1 MNFLA
6 HARDLTDRPYA
17 TAGSGLPDWT
27 RHLTRRA
34 RIRPA
39 RLPHPVEADDS
50 AHAEILRGVWAHVDD
65 DTWFHQAPAF
75 KKGMKDIATC
85 IRDALAPER
94 VRASFL
100 SHILLEMLLDAALI
114 DRRPDLCDAYYSA
127 MEDVDAKVLAKTA
140 RAITPGLDADD
151 DAFQRLLD
159 RFLSARFLADYQDDH
174 TLAHRLS
181 QVARR
186 VNLDALDE
194 RFIEVI
200 PACRAVVEANF
211 EGLLQAPSSFVPPSE
226 ALRDV

>member
-6 HARDLTDRPYA
+6 HARAFTDRPYA
-17 TAGSGLPDWT
+17 AAGSGLPDWT
-27 RHLTRRA
+27 RHLVRRA

-39 RLPHPVEADDS
+39 KLPHPVAHDES
-50 AHAEILRGVWAHVDD
+50 EHAEILRGVWAHVDD

-75 KKGMKDIATC
+75 KDGMKEIATI

-114 DRRPDLCDAYYSA
+114 DRHPALCDAYYTA
-127 MEDVDAKVLAKTA
+127 MESVDARQLAKTA

-151 DAFQRLLD
+151 ASFQRLLD
-159 RFLSARFLADYQDDH
+159 RFLGARFLADYQDDV

-186 VNLDALDE
+186 VNLDALDA
-194 RFIEVI
+194 RFVGVI
-200 PACRAVVEANF
+200 PACRDVVNANLD
-211 EGLLQAPSSFVPPSE
+211 GLLVAPPDFVPPSE
-226 ALRDV
+226 ALRDA